1 MVLSICLGYLQVF
14 SASSILCCWGLGK
27 QEIIDLEGFSKIL
40 RILRPFMF
48 MTLTVGTTD
57 FGLSPLCKGK
67 REGCEIRLH
76 FVQVLSSSGAVDAVT

>member
-1 MVLSICLGYLQVF
+1 
-14 SASSILCCWGLGK
+14 
-27 QEIIDLEGFSKIL
+27 
-40 RILRPFMF
+40 MF
-48 MTLTVGTTD
+48 RTLTVGTTG